1 MRTGFDI
8 RSEISMAREEGLEEG
23 REEEQNRIASV
34 LKSMVMSV
42 DDITKATGLKA
53 EAIAAL

>member
-8 RSEISMAREEGLEEG
+8 RSEKIMAREEG